1 MKDQKSWLPICLS
14 TVISI
19 MLLCHLGSKAVTT
32 IAENTPPVRKHQIV
46 LDAGHGGIDGGAIS
60 CSGIPESQYN
70 LEITLRLRDLFHLLG
85 YKTIMIRTEDISIYT
100 KGETIAQKKMSDL
113 KERVRIVNETEN
125 AVLISIHQNTFSDSQ
140 YRGAQVF
147 YADTE
152 GSKQLAT
159 QMQAALVQSINPD
172 SNRKSKQCKG
182 IYLME
187 HIRRPGI
194 LVECGF
200 LSNPEE
206 NVLLQTPEY
215 QKKLSCVIVAAS
227 DSYLSNT

>member
-1 MKDQKSWLPICLS
+1 MKNPKSWYLIWLL
-14 TVISI
+14 TATSI
-19 MLLCHLGSKAVTT
+19 LLICHLGSKTVTT
-32 IAENTPPVRKHQIV
+32 IAENTPPDRNHCIV
-46 LDAGHGGIDGGAIS
+46 LDAGHGGVDGGAIS

-85 YKTIMIRTEDISIYT
+85 YETLMIRTEDVSVYT

-147 YADTE
+147 YADIE
-152 GSKQLAT
+152 GSDAFASQLQT
-159 QMQAALVQSINPD
+159 ALVQSLNPE
-172 SNRKSKQCKG
+172 SNRKCKQSKG
-182 IYLME
+182 VYLME
-187 HIRRPGI
+187 HIEKTGI

-206 NVLLQTPEY
+206 DALLQTPEY
-215 QKKLSCVIVAAS
+215 QRKLSCVIVAAT
-227 DSYLSNT
+227 DRYLSNT

>member
-1 MKDQKSWLPICLS
+1 MKNQTSWLLICLS
-14 TVISI
+14 TVAMII
-19 MLLCHLGSKAVTT
+19 LLCLWGSKTVTT
-32 IAENTPPVRKHQIV
+32 IAESSPPVRKRQIV

-60 CSGIPESQYN
+60 YSGIPESRYN

-85 YKTIMIRTEDISIYT
+85 YETVMIRTEDVSIYT

-140 YRGAQVF
+140 YHGAQVF

-152 GSKQLAT
+152 GSHPFAS
-159 QMQAALVQSINPD
+159 QMQNALVQSLNPE
-172 SNRKSKQCKG
+172 SNRKCKQSKG
-182 IYLME
+182 VYLME
-187 HIRRPGI
+187 HIEKTGI

-206 NVLLQTPEY
+206 DALLQTPDY
-215 QKKLSCVIVAAS
+215 QRKLSCVIAAAA
-227 DSYLSNT
+227 DTYLSNT